1 MFHYTA
7 PANLHRSF
15 LKFLIY
21 IVLGIVLFCGTSTFA
36 HAANVLPFLTPP
48 SAERFP
54 RRVANPVR
62 RNLAQ
67 RLNLPS
73 QRLSIASSTLET
85 WEDDCLGLNAPGELC
100 IQIPTEG
107 WRVEI
112 TNGYQSWFYRAD
124 TKGQNIRLEN
134 EIGAVS
140 LPSQVGD
147 RILSVSAAQ
156 LGIPADQLS
165 IAQSQQH
172 WVTCPTLAIACSDLS
187 GWRVIVVGKQIGSST
202 VGNQDNDLAQVPNCW
217 IYRAN
222 DNGSEIYLDE
232 AVSQNTSLVPTFLP
246 SYGHPAQLGSSIVF
260 RAVASGGFTHQ
271 TYETILRED
280 GQIWRSLL
288 KPGAS
293 VSQSQ
298 SHQISPQQVRA
309 FQYLLEQQQFSNFSG
324 LNYAGRD
331 AESITVTLI
340 GKNGTTQYESKVEA
354 QLPLALLGIVQAW
367 DQLVG

>member
-1 MFHYTA
+1 
-7 PANLHRSF
+7 
-15 LKFLIY
+15 
-21 IVLGIVLFCGTSTFA
+21 
-36 HAANVLPFLTPP
+36 
-48 SAERFP
+48 
-54 RRVANPVR
+54 
-62 RNLAQ
+62 
-67 RLNLPS
+67 
-73 QRLSIASSTLET
+73 
-85 WEDDCLGLNAPGELC
+85 
-100 IQIPTEG
+100 
-107 WRVEI
+107 
-112 TNGYQSWFYRAD
+112 
-124 TKGQNIRLEN
+124 
-134 EIGAVS
+134 
-140 LPSQVGD
+140 
-147 RILSVSAAQ
+147 
-156 LGIPADQLS
+156 
-165 IAQSQQH
+165 
-172 WVTCPTLAIACSDLS
+172 
-187 GWRVIVVGKQIGSST
+187 
-202 VGNQDNDLAQVPNCW
+202 
-217 IYRAN
+217 
-222 DNGSEIYLDE
+222 
-232 AVSQNTSLVPTFLP
+232 
-246 SYGHPAQLGSSIVF
+246 VF